1 MVQHNGVRR
10 PAGTYGHDDQDV
22 REKEGRCYGGGVV
35 GVQCL
40 LPTLTRG
47 FFFPDDSS
55 VAIKAVPLQSQK
67 LLGVVLFTD
76 FGSSN

>member
-1 MVQHNGVRR
+1 MVWKLG
-10 PAGTYGHDDQDV
+10 
-22 REKEGRCYGGGVV
+22 
-35 GVQCL
+35 
-40 LPTLTRG
+40 G